1 MFGTIAA
8 LLLAPHGTNAAG
20 AAAAAA
26 KPAAAGKKAAP
37 SAAVKRA
44 VAIPADDPNAPFWSA
59 KPSAA
64 QFSKLQ
70 EARLARGRASVA
82 KLVAVKGPRTI
93 ANTLQPYDDALR
105 QLDLVGSQ
113 ASLIAVVHPE
123 ESLRTAAEKEQQAA
137 SAFGT
142 ELSLNR
148 QVFDAL
154 SSLDVSKEDDATKY
168 YVKKT
173 LRDFKL
179 AGVDKDAAT
188 REKIRKLNDELV
200 QISQEFSRNIR
211 EDKRSVKAK
220 PEQLAGLPQDFIDAP
235 NHKPD
240 ADGNVTLTVDYPDAI
255 PVFSYAKNEDL
266 RKALYAEYNNRG
278 YPKNIDVLN
287 RMITKRDELAH
298 LIGFRS
304 WADYITADKMV
315 GSAKNAHDF
324 IDGVAAASA
333 ARQERE
339 YQRLLAQKQKSVPGA
354 PAVNPWESNFYS
366 EQVRKA
372 DYGFDSQSVRPYFQF
387 AEVEQGVLD
396 VTSRM
401 FGLEFKKVP
410 DAAVWDPS
418 VDCYEMYADG
428 KLQGRI
434 YLDLHPRQNKY
445 NHAAQFDIRTG
456 IEGKQFPEAALVCN
470 FPDGLMEFSDVTT
483 FFHEFGHLIH
493 TLLAG
498 HQRWVGIGGIRT
510 EQDFVEAPSQMLEE
524 WCKDPKV
531 LATFAKNETTHEPIP
546 AALVEQM
553 NRANDFGKGL
563 GVRRQ
568 MVYAATSLDCYDR
581 DPKSLDTTKL
591 IEEETKKYQPFPW
604 VDGYHWQCA
613 FGHLDGYSAVYYTY
627 MWSLVIAKDLF
638 AHFDQADLLA
648 PGAAKQ
654 YRDCVLAPGGSK
666 PAAQLVEC
674 FLGRP
679 FNNQAWKAWLD
690 RGDVST
696 AAKATP

>member
-8 LLLAPHGTNAAG
+8 LLLAPHGTHAAG
-20 AAAAAA
+20 AAGAAGAKPGA
-26 KPAAAGKKAAP
+26 GKPAAAPA
-37 SAAVKRA
+37 KRA
-44 VAIPADDPNAPFWSA
+44 VAVPADDPNAPFWSA
-59 KPSAA
+59 KPTAA

-70 EARLARGRASVA
+70 EVRLAKARASVA

-113 ASLIAVVHPE
+113 TSLIQNVHPE

-142 ELSLNR
+142 ELALNH
-148 QVFDAL
+148 QVYAAL
-154 SSLDVSKEDDATKY
+154 ASLDTSKEDDATKY

-179 AGVDKDAAT
+179 AGVDKDAPT
-188 REKIRKLNDELV
+188 REKIKKLNEELV
-200 QISQEFSRNIR
+200 GISQEFSRNIR
-211 EDKRSVKAK
+211 EDKRSVKVK

-240 ADGNVTLTVDYPDAI
+240 ADGMVTLTVDYPDAV
-255 PVFSYAKNEDL
+255 PVFSYAKDEPL
-266 RKALYAEYNNRG
+266 RKSLYAEYNNRG
-278 YPKNIDVLN
+278 YPKNVDVLN
-287 RMITKRDELAH
+287 RMIAKRDELAH

-333 ARQERE
+333 SRQERE
-339 YQRLLAQKQKSVPGA
+339 YARLLAQKQKTVPGA
-354 PAVNPWESNFYS
+354 PAVNLWESNFYS

-372 DYGFDSQSVRPYFQF
+372 DYGFDSQSVRPYFPF

-401 FGLEFKKVP
+401 FDLEFKKVA

-434 YLDLHPRQNKY
+434 YLDLHPRKDKY

-456 IEGKQFPEAALVCN
+456 IDGKQFPEAALVCN
-470 FPDGLMEFSDVTT
+470 FPTGLMEFSDVTT

-531 LATFAKNETTHEPIP
+531 LATFAKNDKGETIP
-546 AALVEQM
+546 ATLVQQM

-568 MVYAATSLDCYDR
+568 MVYAATSLECYDR

-604 VDGYHWQCA
+604 MDGSHWQCA

-638 AHFDQADLLA
+638 AHFDQGDLLA
-648 PGAAKQ
+648 PGAARQ

-666 PAAQLVEC
+666 PAAELVEC

-690 RGDVST
+690 RGDVATST
-696 AAKATP
+696 SNTTP